1 MTAIKVKKYNLP
13 DSYLFENNVDTPLV
27 KVWIPEETCIV
38 LGRSNNQLD
47 SLFIEKV
54 IEDNIPVYK
63 RPSGGETVLL
73 SNKMLVLSISVRQTA
88 LKSGKSY
95 FEKYNTKVISVLK
108 NLGIDELGFK
118 GISDIA
124 INNMKIL
131 GSAVYQN
138 KDIVFYHAVINVSES
153 ISLISKYLKHPMR
166 EPDYRIGR
174 DHKEFVTSLD
184 QEKYDV
190 NMLDLKEKYRK
201 RISDSQIMFHL
212 HKLYY

>member
-13 DSYLFENNVDTPLV
+13 DSYLFENNADTPLV
-27 KVWIPEETCIV
+27 KVWIPDETCIV
-38 LGRSNNQLD
+38 LGRSNHPLD

-54 IEDNIPVYK
+54 IEDRIPVYK

-73 SNKMLVLSISVRQTA
+73 SNKMLVLSISARQTA

-95 FEKYNTKVISVLK
+95 FEKYNAKVISVLK

-118 GISDIA
+118 GISDIV

-190 NMLDLKEKYRK
+190 NMLDLKK
-201 RISDSQIMFHL
+201 RIEKEFQIN
-212 HKLYY
+212 K

>member
-1 MTAIKVKKYNLP
+1 MISIREKKYNLP
-13 DSYLFENNVDTPLV
+13 DSYLFENNVDTPIA
-27 KVWIPEETCIV
+27 KVWIPIETCIV
-38 LGRSNNQLD
+38 LGRSNNLTE

-54 IEDNIPVYK
+54 IEDKIPVYK

-73 SNKMLVLSISVRQTA
+73 SNKMLVLSISVNQTA

-95 FEKYNTKVISVLK
+95 FKKYNTKVISVLK
-108 NLGIDELGFK
+108 NLGINKLGFK

-124 INNMKIL
+124 IGNLKIL

-138 KDIVFYHAVINVSES
+138 KDMVFYHAVLNVCES
-153 ISLISKYLKHPMR
+153 ISLIEKYLKHPKR

-174 DHKEFVTSLD
+174 DHKEFVTSLE

-190 NMLDLKEKYRK
+190 NILELKKNIEKEF
-201 RISDSQIMFHL
+201 QFH
-212 HKLYY
+212 K